1 MNAMEQQSVSR
12 EMLSLG
18 EHRSVIRDI
27 FEYGNQR
34 KREIGAERVFDFSL
48 GNPSTPPPMQ
58 VRQSLLRLL
67 SEEDGVSLHGYTS
80 SVGSLAA
87 RSAVA
92 AAESR
97 RAGQTLS
104 PDCFYMTCGAAASL
118 AIALKALLCPGEQV
132 VLLAP
137 FFPEYRVFAES
148 AGAQVVV
155 VPPSDRSMSPDLSA
169 LERALEGNVKAVLLN
184 SPNNPS
190 GAVLSEQTLSD
201 IGELLRRAS
210 ARKGSEIYLISD
222 EPYREIVY
230 DGVTVPYV
238 PRFYANTLV
247 CYSYS
252 KSLSLPGER
261 IGYIMVPPSVRNRQQ
276 VFVAVCGAGR
286 ALGYV
291 CAPALFQR
299 MLEECADLMPNT
311 ESYAQ
316 NRKLL
321 YKSLCEMGYSC
332 VRPDGAFY
340 LFVQAPE
347 GVCAV
352 EFCEAAKQY
361 ELLLVPSDSFGVPG
375 YARVSYC
382 VSEQTV
388 RGALPAFEALA
399 AQYGLRGK
407 RERQ

>member
-1 MNAMEQQSVSR
+1 MEQQTVSQ
-12 EMLSLG
+12 EMLALG

-34 KREIGAERVFDFSL
+34 KKEIGAARVFDFSL
-48 GNPSTPPPMQ
+48 GNPSTPPPAQ
-58 VRQSLLRLL
+58 VRQTLLRLL
-67 SEEDGVSLHGYTS
+67 NEEDSVSLHGYTS

-92 AAESR
+92 AVESR
-97 RAGQTLS
+97 RAGQTLA
-104 PDCFYMTCGAAASL
+104 PECFYMTCGAAASL
-118 AIALKALLCPGEQV
+118 AIALKALVCPGEQV

-155 VPPSDRSMSPDLSA
+155 VSPADGSMRPALDA
-169 LERALEGNVKAVLLN
+169 LERALAGNVKAVLLN

-190 GAVLSEQTLSD
+190 GAVLSEEVLRD
-201 IGELLRRAS
+201 IGALLERA
-210 ARKGSEIYLISD
+210 AVRKGAPIYLISD

-238 PRFYANTLV
+238 PHFYANTLV

-252 KSLSLPGER
+252 KALSLPGER
-261 IGYIMVPPSVRNRQQ
+261 IGYIMVPPSVQGQRQ
-276 VFVAVCGAGR
+276 VFSAVCGAGR

-291 CAPALFQR
+291 CAPSLFQR
-299 MLEECADLMPNT
+299 LLEECAHLMPNM

-316 NRKLL
+316 NRQLL
-321 YKSLCEMGYSC
+321 YTNLCRMGYSC

-340 LFVQAPE
+340 LFVQAPN
-347 GVCAV
+347 GISASA
-352 EFCEAAKQY
+352 FCEAAKQY

-375 YARVSYC
+375 YARISYC

-388 RGALPAFEALA
+388 RDSLPAFEALA
-399 AQYGLRGK
+399 AQYF
-407 RERQ
+407 